1 MDEQFDLPIQY
12 KGDHLIFKGALI
24 VHGYT
29 HKFNVDVNG
38 QTIVFEPDEERNYR
52 AVINPLDLESHK
64 NIDIGLLK
72 IIAEALWE
80 IVN

>member
-1 MDEQFDLPIQY
+1 MDEQFDLPVQY
-12 KGDHLIFKGALI
+12 KGDQLIFKSSLI

-52 AVINPLDLESHK
+52 AVINPSDLEKNK
-64 NIDIGLLK
+64 NIDIELLK
-72 IIAEALWE
+72 NIAEALWE

>member
-12 KGDHLIFKGALI
+12 KGEQYIFKGALI

-52 AVINPLDLESHK
+52 AVISPSDLESNK
-64 NIDIGLLK
+64 SIDIELLK
-72 IIAEALWE
+72 KIAEALWE
-80 IVN
+80 VVN